1 MVTGLESFQVT
12 LSEWVSFSHNLFIV
26 SKLTLRTVATVS
38 AHDEQ
43 AKERSRRL
51 DAIRG
56 FLAGNA
62 SWPGGTFRSA
72 GVPRTRGL
80 SHGQG

>member
-1 MVTGLESFQVT
+1 MVTGLESFQAT
-12 LSEWVSFSHNLFIV
+12 LSEWVSFSDKFIV
-26 SKLTLRTVATVS
+26 TTLTLRTVATVS
-38 AHDEQ
+38 ARDEQ
-43 AKERSRRL
+43 AKGRSRRL

>member
-1 MVTGLESFQVT
+1 MTGLESFQVT
-12 LSEWVSFSHNLFIV
+12 LSEWVSFSDKSIV
-26 SKLTLRTVATVS
+26 TTLTLRTVATVS

-56 FLAGNA
+56 FLTGNA
-62 SWPGGTFRSA
+62 S
-72 GVPRTRGL
+72 
-80 SHGQG
+80 